1 MCVIF
6 RILTAGIF
14 RSPKKY
20 EKIVGKDFHA
30 KKKFVEI
37 FKKIRG
43 STSKKIFFWKS
54 LPTKCFIFREGN
66 GGGIRK
72 IFVPPEFF

>member
-1 MCVIF
+1 MQKIF
-6 RILTAGIF
+6 
-14 RSPKKY
+14 
-20 EKIVGKDFHA
+20 GK
-30 KKKFVEI
+30 I

-43 STSKKIFFWKS
+43 PTSKKNFFWKS

-72 IFVPPEFF
+72 IFASPDFF